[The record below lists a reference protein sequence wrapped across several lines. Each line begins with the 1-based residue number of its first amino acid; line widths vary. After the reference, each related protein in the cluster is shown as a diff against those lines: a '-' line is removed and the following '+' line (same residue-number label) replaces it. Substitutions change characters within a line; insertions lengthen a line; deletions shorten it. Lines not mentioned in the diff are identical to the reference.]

1 MIDHNG
7 SMFFSGGLMWIFWI
21 VLVVGIIFIVK
32 ILSTRD
38 KESNYLDD
46 DKPLEILK
54 GLYARGEI
62 DESEFERKRN
72 ELKS

>member
-21 VLVVGIIFIVK
+21 VLIGGIIFIVK
-32 ILSTRD
+32 ILDTRV
-38 KESNYLDD
+38 KESKYLDD
-46 DKPLEILK
+46 KKPLEILK
-54 GLYARGEI
+54 ERYAHGEI
-62 DESEFERKRN
+62 DESEFEQKRN